1 MTVYVDTYTR
11 VILTIIAVLLTVVG
25 GGLWL
30 ESPSVVSTAEAALPD
45 EALQRNM
52 MIDELQ
58 QIRMEL
64 RGISALL
71 RSGDVQI
78 QIVTPETSQP
88 QEADGVQSAI
98 EQQIGR

>member
-25 GGLWL
+25 AGLWL

-45 EALQRNM
+45 AGLQRKLM
-52 MIDELQ
+52 VAELQ

-64 RGISALL
+64 RGISELL
-71 RSGDVQI
+71 LSGGMKVQVI
-78 QIVTPETSQP
+78 KPEVAQP
-88 QEADGVQSAI
+88 KEADGTQREI
-98 EQQIGR
+98 EEQIGR